1 MHFKWD
7 SPNISYNQ
15 IMQNIMEQY
24 GVNQPIAIVAP
35 NNDFERRTPYKNS
48 LVKCHCNRCGK
59 DFSQSPKQL
68 LEAQELI
75 GHICPNC
82 GNLTDE
88 QIRQR
93 NHEQMLEQA
102 AKDAEEKYGIDLS
115 EEERRKEEAAK
126 DEQRMAA
133 TDDDDYSDEEFSEDD
148 IVPDDL
154 PPTPPQQ
161 PEQRSVE
168 SAPVVEEKKSEP
180 VVEPEPIPEPVHD
193 EQREEA
199 DEDDVSKYMYD
210 EEKDDSM
217 TLEDVIS
224 DVDDDDDAIFGSDFD
239 SNDDEEE
246 HDVDDDVSTVVED
259 VTEQE
264 LAAEAAPKVEEEEET
279 VVPQKASESVNSVNA
294 VEEYKEEAAKNE
306 PVIPPVKEPE
316 VQEPKVEKKP
326 EPVVEKHPAKEIVG
340 EIVESSPEPVAP
352 KPQTPPKEVVFNHSN
367 PIKPNTNKVEPK
379 PEVIEIKETKLAKA
393 MEKVDAEE
401 TKQPTPEQTTAPK
414 AAETD
419 SAANDALYVNGK
431 GKAFTAAEIQ
441 DDVKRVRASL
451 VSKIGFYPYNPKVV
465 PVDGRLSI
473 KCGVCNSDVV
483 VDDIDELDSKVV
495 TLTREYCN
503 TYGISYKAPNGHIG
517 KIHYCPK
524 CIAEVIQ
531 NGYNPYIRGMVAA
544 VCKNSH
550 LNIPKI
556 DQYWFTTF
564 GDEIIVEANGVERT
578 MTIRQLVG
586 RFNNG
591 DKIIDA
597 RKEPDFQPRGNA
609 TKSATGENTAG
620 VETKTAES
628 STTTQDTTQRKG
640 YHYVNRSAP
649 INGTAVDSNA
659 RLESE
664 RKIQDSS
671 VEENSVFHINQSI
684 KDDRSSIAK
693 LNEKLCPFTR
703 AKSLES
709 SFQKT
714 PFASFIDD
722 LSAETG
728 IDCALIINSRTYEIP
743 FVDFENG
750 YRIIC
755 IDLDNNSLTRTPYG
769 MISNSVAFAYRGPD
783 GKPMK
788 NFKTM
793 VLFSDSVER
802 RRSATMDALIKH
814 INPSILPY
822 KDKKIV
828 LEDTILTQYTDYPQ
842 YLREFEA
849 QYSTFPTGK
858 PKTGSIGIVGTWV
871 EDDDKKA
878 DLRSIMKFQ
887 SMMQD
892 TGKASLNQLNNDY
905 SQYMVASIKYIERY
919 NDKTHRVVYSITD
932 YIEIGSA
939 IVADG
944 LLQCVRALLHEYTKR
959 YPQLINVAPHIIL
972 EIDPNTFP
980 SPSLTGYIKKGTLKL
995 VDDVYRAVCDGDMNV
1010 MRKGKPQ
1017 YLKYTYVKRSEFRV
1031 PTKDGDWCRQ
1041 DMRMFQ
1047 AATLS
1052 KTMESELK
1060 AAGIASG
1067 IADDNTRLAFI
1078 SSQGFVKNNQL
1089 EVKEY
1094 FFNQTVVQNLLVDS
1108 KTELMQKL
1116 PTPDEMFV
1124 KAGMVES
1131 AGNGFNINSVMSNP
1145 ALMRRYMNIMNNGT
1159 PEAKTY
1165 FVNNVINGGQ
1175 QPLGYNYGQQM
1186 QMNGMMGQI
1195 PLSMQQQAMMSNMQM
1210 GGMQMGMNFGMQQ
1223 PMMGMGMPQQRMPG
1237 MY

>member
-35 NNDFERRTPYKNS
+35 SNDFERRTPYKNS

-82 GNLTDE
+82 GNLSDE

-102 AKDAEEKYGIDLS
+102 AKDAEEKYGIDLN

-133 TDDDDYSDEEFSEDD
+133 ATDDDYSDEEFSEDD

-154 PPTPPQQ
+154 LTTLPRQ
-161 PEQRSVE
+161 PEQHSTE
-168 SAPVVEEKKSEP
+168 SAPVVEEKKPESTP
-180 VVEPEPIPEPVHD
+180 EPEVRD
-193 EQREEA
+193 EQSAEA

-210 EEKDDSM
+210 EDKDDSM

-224 DVDDDDDAIFGSDFD
+224 DVDDNDDAIFGSDFD
-239 SNDDEEE
+239 SNDDEEDR
-246 HDVDDDVSTVVED
+246 DVDDDVSTVVED

-264 LAAEAAPKVEEEEET
+264 LATEAALKAEEEEET

-294 VEEYKEEAAKNE
+294 VEEYKEEASKNE

-316 VQEPKVEKKP
+316 PKVEKKP
-326 EPVVEKHPAKEIVG
+326 ELAVEKHPRKEIVG
-340 EIVESSPEPVAP
+340 EIVESSPEPVKP
-352 KPQTPPKEVVFNHSN
+352 KPRTPPKEVVFNHSN
-367 PIKPNTNKVEPK
+367 PIKSNTNKVELK
-379 PEVIEIKETKLAKA
+379 PEVVEIKETKLAKA

-401 TKQPTPEQTTAPK
+401 TKKLTLEQTTAPSD
-414 AAETD
+414 TF
-419 SAANDALYVNGK
+419 YVNGK
-431 GKAFTAAEIQ
+431 DKSFTAAEIQ

-473 KCGVCNSDVV
+473 KCGVCNSDVI

-524 CIAEVIQ
+524 CIAEVVQ
-531 NGYNPYIRGMVAA
+531 NGYNPYIRGMVEAI
-544 VCKNSH
+544 CKNSN
-550 LNIPKI
+550 LSIPNI

-564 GDEIIVEANGVERT
+564 GDEITVEANGVEQT
-578 MTIRQLVG
+578 MTIRQLVA
-586 RFNNG
+586 RFND
-591 DKIIDA
+591 DKNVDA

-628 STTTQDTTQRKG
+628 STTTQDTIQRKG

-664 RKIQDSS
+664 RKMQDSS

-842 YLREFEA
+842 YLKEFEA

-1031 PTKDGDWCRQ
+1031 PSKDADWCRQ

-1078 SSQGFVKNNQL
+1078 QSQGFVKNNQL

-1223 PMMGMGMPQQRMPG
+1223 PMMGM
-1237 MY
+1237 